1 MNFEDFKNKV
11 RRKLR
16 TFHIGTLGAIV
27 CSVQLLLEL
36 YNFALNLF
44 LGSGISDISNI
55 IFLVINC
62 LFDLYLVRYFIT
74 AKENNSL
81 APARTGIVLLVIAN
95 YVIPAIRSILTS
107 VFTNSVG
114 ITLFSAIISGLVL
127 GIIYFILLILEFN
140 HKGKHNHLIMA
151 IIAGLMVVFSLL
163 QAGTL
168 IAMGALSF
176 INAADM
182 LYTSLSFIYL
192 LLSGFVTIGTSVIFL
207 LYPIFAIREQRRGY

>member
-1 MNFEDFKNKV
+1 
-11 RRKLR
+11 
-16 TFHIGTLGAIV
+16 
-27 CSVQLLLEL
+27 
-36 YNFALNLF
+36 
-44 LGSGISDISNI
+44 
-55 IFLVINC
+55 
-62 LFDLYLVRYFIT
+62 
-74 AKENNSL
+74 
-81 APARTGIVLLVIAN
+81 
-95 YVIPAIRSILTS
+95 
-107 VFTNSVG
+107 
-114 ITLFSAIISGLVL
+114 
-127 GIIYFILLILEFN
+127 
-140 HKGKHNHLIMA
+140 MA

>member
-16 TFHIGTLGAIV
+16 SFHIGTLGAIV

-36 YNFALNLF
+36 YYFALNLF

-114 ITLFSAIISGLVL
+114 ITLFS
-127 GIIYFILLILEFN
+127 
-140 HKGKHNHLIMA
+140 
-151 IIAGLMVVFSLL
+151 FSLL